1 MTRVIHYICNIKIK
15 DFLLCQYVIK
25 TCSWELVSVTSSV
38 FSFKS
43 ETVVIAVYVD
53 VVFNTL
59 LVAFVFWFK
68 VSDAFWFLHLFVH

>member
-1 MTRVIHYICNIKIK
+1 LSISFN
-15 DFLLCQYVIK
+15 K

-68 VSDAFWFLHLFVH
+68 VSDDQETQS